1 MYGTY
6 APAPHYGAPPAAAT
20 AGALLVG
27 ALLIGPLAF
36 WPFVIKGFKP
46 DLPYGQRVAIGLG
59 LQMGINLIYYL
70 AKK

>member
-6 APAPHYGAPPAAAT
+6 APAPHYGVSPAAGVP
-20 AGALLVG
+20 GALLIG
-27 ALLIGPLAF
+27 GLLIGPLAF
-36 WPFVIKGFKP
+36 WPYVIQGVKP

-59 LQMGINLIYYL
+59 LQVGLNLIYYL